1 MRAGLHRPLRAQE
14 MIMKKVLAA
23 FVVLVPLTCAA
34 YTEGDPITGI
44 QVSTDPERAAEV
56 ERRAQEIAAHQQE
69 MTSGTSGTSGTSA
82 GSATKP
88 EDAGKASTGHK
99 DKRHNGHKGPSDG
112 NSGGSG
118 QQ

>member
-1 MRAGLHRPLRAQE
+1 MRTGLHRPLRGQE
-14 MIMKKVLAA
+14 MIMKQVLAA

-56 ERRAQEIAAHQQE
+56 ERKAQEIAAHQQE

-82 GSATKP
+82 GPATTP
-88 EDAGKASTGHK
+88 EDAGRGSTGHK
-99 DKRHNGHKGPSDG
+99 HKRHKGDKASSSGD
-112 NSGGSG
+112 SGGSE
-118 QQ
+118 QK